1 MNEQKILFLQNA
13 WLDTINDIFS
23 CCTRICFDLDLI
35 FLGISGTCQI
45 FNNRMDNYD
54 GKKNKFIAMIFNFIS
69 PNLSDFIW
77 RLDVGLYDWF
87 IFLILNRSPLRCFRI
102 RFMGD
107 YKINVVIQYSVTLIT
122 S

>member
-13 WLDTINDIFS
+13 CLDTINNIFS

-35 FLGISGTCQI
+35 FLGISGTFQI
-45 FNNRMDNYD
+45 FNNRIDNYK
-54 GKKNKFIAMIFNFIS
+54 GKKNKFIAIIFSFIS

-77 RLDVGLYDWF
+77 RLDVGFYDWF